1 MDYSDE
7 FLVIQQQF
15 CAALNPFQN
24 KTFGGKV
31 DLVQIPYASAFN
43 PYTCY
48 VEKYLTK
55 PVPVLFLGL
64 NAARNGMCTTG
75 IPFGDIDFVLN
86 YLDVTG
92 TVQRMDPRT
101 GMVDEKNLTH
111 LTDLKKE
118 ESGSRFWGFIEQLC
132 EDPEQFFE
140 NCFVYTYCPLAF
152 SCKNDDVSLPKLR
165 PSQRRP
171 LESVCDDY
179 LAQAMRYL
187 QTSIVVA
194 IGNYAEEKAKA
205 VRDKPENKDLR
216 GIEIIK
222 IRHPSPQDKM
232 NEEQWRTHTQGI
244 IKNTTSLQPY
254 FESQN

>member
-48 VEKYLTK
+48 AEKYLTK

-64 NAARNGMCTTG
+64 NAAQNGMCTTG

-92 TVQRMDPRT
+92 LGKLVVNKVVVTGEQIREPKVPRF
-101 GMVDEKNLTH
+101 GRSRLF
-111 LTDLKKE
+111 
-118 ESGSRFWGFIEQLC
+118 GS
-132 EDPEQFFE
+132 
-140 NCFVYTYCPLAF
+140 
-152 SCKNDDVSLPKLR
+152 
-165 PSQRRP
+165 
-171 LESVCDDY
+171 
-179 LAQAMRYL
+179 
-187 QTSIVVA
+187 
-194 IGNYAEEKAKA
+194 
-205 VRDKPENKDLR
+205 
-216 GIEIIK
+216 
-222 IRHPSPQDKM
+222 
-232 NEEQWRTHTQGI
+232 
-244 IKNTTSLQPY
+244 
-254 FESQN
+254 